1 MDPMSLVSI
10 VVGAATVRAQ
20 LAAAAMLARMN
31 ADSAN
36 AVTKLVDAAD
46 QGMASL
52 AAGLGQNLDIK
63 V

>member
-1 MDPMSLVSI
+1 MSLVSV

-36 AVTKLVDAAD
+36 AVTKLVNAAD
-46 QGMASL
+46 QGMVSL
-52 AAGLGQNLDIK
+52 AAGLGQNLDIR

>member
-1 MDPMSLVSI
+1 MSLVSA

-36 AVTKLVDAAD
+36 AATKLVDAAA

>member
-1 MDPMSLVSI
+1 MSLVSV

-20 LAAAAMLARMN
+20 LAAAAMIARMN
-31 ADSAN
+31 AHSAN

-46 QGMASL
+46 QGAASL
-52 AAGLGQNLDIK
+52 AAGLGQNLDIS

>member
-1 MDPMSLVSI
+1 MDPMSLVSV

-20 LAAAAMLARMN
+20 LAAAAMIARMN

-52 AAGLGQNLDIK
+52 AAGLGQNLDIS